1 MKLRHHCENAS
12 EMYEWAPR
20 DYTSATRAK
29 TCTEFTTSGT
39 HFGVTKMVRKNYL
52 GGPALRCG
60 GESLRARLG
69 EMGREEAEVAELTVK
84 ATVPSSE
91 GLEFK

>member
-1 MKLRHHCENAS
+1 
-12 EMYEWAPR
+12 
-20 DYTSATRAK
+20 
-29 TCTEFTTSGT
+29 
-39 HFGVTKMVRKNYL
+39 MVRKNYL

-60 GESLRARLG
+60 GECPSARLG